1 MKPQV
6 SNALHQVGFLICS
19 RWTLHVGSA
28 LVATWHVALLR
39 QMRPLFRDP
48 RHFLKLLFSWSAQT
62 WWCTMDSGVFCHEID
77 DWPCIKVS
85 EESSTCNCTRYWRD
99 MHREELLPEWITPQ
113 QNHLPL
119 LFLYRDGGMWVRKCQ
134 FLRIT
139 TDYPAKSTGIKPPWP
154 RSWSLCW
161 QMLRLGEGNSLYG
174 LSYPSGLF
182 IIKFIHL
189 WGSVAINNKRNYHL
203 RNHTKPV
210 TVVGDDG

>member
-1 MKPQV
+1 MACGPLTTGAPSFQR
-6 SNALHQVGFLICS
+6 SPALS
-19 RWTLHVGSA
+19 
-28 LVATWHVALLR
+28 
-39 QMRPLFRDP
+39 
-48 RHFLKLLFSWSAQT
+48 QT
-62 WWCTMDSGVFCHEID
+62 SIFMECADLMMYYGQGPMDSGVFCHEID

-99 MHREELLPEWITPQ
+99 MHWEELLPEWITPQ

-154 RSWSLCW
+154 RSWSLRW

-203 RNHTKPV
+203 RNHTQPV